1 MFNPIEKQRLFS
13 AIPPT
18 GALASTGTVI
28 SLKNIQKAYA
38 VVYVTNTSSHT
49 IIATP
54 YQQTGVASTD
64 AKVFANTL
72 NIWTSSSDGVL
83 RKSSAATTFTFAV
96 TTTPDQK
103 MAIFEIDMGQM
114 DLANGFDCLSIQ
126 VTASS
131 SLATYAA
138 LYAAD
143 MRYGQAVTPSVIIN

>member
-18 GALASTGTVI
+18 LATASTGTVI

-49 IIATP
+49 VVATP
-54 YQQTGVASTD
+54 YQLTGVATTD
-64 AKVFANTL
+64 AKVFANPL

-83 RKSSAATTFTFAV
+83 RKSSEATTFTFAV
-96 TTTPDQK
+96 TTTPDVK

-114 DLANGFDCLSIQ
+114 DQANGFDCLSIQ
-126 VTASS
+126 VTTTS
-131 SLATYAA
+131 SLCAYSA
-138 LYAAD
+138 LYAVD
-143 MRYGQAVTPSVIIN
+143 MRYGQAVTPTVLTN